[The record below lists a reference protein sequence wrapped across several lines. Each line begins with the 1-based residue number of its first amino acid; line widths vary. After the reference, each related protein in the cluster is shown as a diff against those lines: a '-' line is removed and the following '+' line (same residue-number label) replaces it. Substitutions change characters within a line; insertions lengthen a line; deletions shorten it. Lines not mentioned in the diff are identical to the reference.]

1 MEQTRK
7 ARSMGMKKVN
17 AAADIALI
25 NQYSMRELTPEEVYC
40 FSVILC
46 DNEVDRDFERF
57 PVSTLEKLAP
67 MYTGKSG
74 VLDHQ
79 WTAKNQIARI
89 YRTEVEKTGE
99 TNTLGEPLVRLRGS
113 AYMLRNETSQPY
125 IDKIESGILKEVSIG
140 CSVGRNTCS
149 ICGCEYGKCEHRKG
163 QRYGEKLCFF
173 ELMDPVDAY
182 EWSFVA
188 VPAQRG
194 AGVSKGKQ
202 DILAAFELLLGAD
215 LSLFEPQVNALLPR
229 LLKAQETEKERLE
242 RERILREN
250 KEFLKEKGEM

>member
-1 MEQTRK
+1 
-7 ARSMGMKKVN
+7 
-17 AAADIALI
+17 
-25 NQYSMRELTPEEVYC
+25 
-40 FSVILC
+40 
-46 DNEVDRDFERF
+46 
-57 PVSTLEKLAP
+57 
-67 MYTGKSG
+67 
-74 VLDHQ
+74 
-79 WTAKNQIARI
+79 
-89 YRTEVEKTGE
+89 
-99 TNTLGEPLVRLRGS
+99 
-113 AYMLRNETSQPY
+113 
-125 IDKIESGILKEVSIG
+125 
-140 CSVGRNTCS
+140 
-149 ICGCEYGKCEHRKG
+149 
-163 QRYGEKLCFF
+163 
-173 ELMDPVDAY
+173 MDPVDAY

>member
-1 MEQTRK
+1 M
-7 ARSMGMKKVN
+7 
-17 AAADIALI
+17 
-25 NQYSMRELTPEEVYC
+25 
-40 FSVILC
+40 
-46 DNEVDRDFERF
+46 
-57 PVSTLEKLAP
+57 
-67 MYTGKSG
+67 
-74 VLDHQ
+74 
-79 WTAKNQIARI
+79 
-89 YRTEVEKTGE
+89 
-99 TNTLGEPLVRLRGS
+99 
-113 AYMLRNETSQPY
+113 
-125 IDKIESGILKEVSIG
+125 
-140 CSVGRNTCS
+140 
-149 ICGCEYGKCEHRKG
+149 
-163 QRYGEKLCFF
+163 
-173 ELMDPVDAY
+173 DAY